1 MKTIFHIKAPA
12 DLLPEPAYDERPQK
26 GCWAEVAHGPHEGRY
41 GVYLEDDKQEG
52 QDFPEHITIRTRD
65 ANEDHIIVNY
75 RDARPSQAGR
85 R

>member
-1 MKTIFHIKAPA
+1 MIFKVKAPA
-12 DLLPEPAYDERPQK
+12 DLLPEPAQDERAEW
-26 GCWAEVAHGPHEGRY
+26 GGWAEVVSGTHKGRY
-41 GVYLEDDKQEG
+41 GVYLSDDKQDG

-75 RDARPSQAGR
+75 RDARPAEAGR